1 MRTRNLEKSTERKAG
16 AVLSY
21 AQIALNAVA
30 SLIYTPIMIR
40 LLGQNE
46 YGLYGT
52 VFSFIGLLDLLNLG
66 FSSSYIKFYSGYKVK
81 NEQGKINSF
90 NSLFF
95 LVFTVIAFLALV
107 IGIFFSFNLS
117 FVFDK
122 GLTEQEYAK
131 AKIMMI
137 LMTVSTAISFLMTV
151 FSCFISANERFVF
164 MKVFNLVRTV
174 LNVILNLTV
183 LFLGYGAVGLVV
195 LSLALT
201 VIVQAINIF
210 YAVKILSFKF
220 DFKNINPSLFKSVL
234 AFSGLIAIN
243 MVVDK
248 INSGLDSILL
258 GRFCGTAAVAVYTVG
273 ASLNSHFTAFSTAIS
288 GVFVP
293 HVHYLVNSHQ
303 QDSAEQRK
311 VLTDFFV
318 KVGRVQYLILALI
331 ASGVVFFGKPFIR
344 FWAGE
349 GYEQSYYIALI
360 LIIPS
365 IIPLIQNVG
374 IEIQRA
380 ENRHHY
386 RAYIYGAMALVN
398 LAISIVLCQIWGGI
412 GSAIGTCIA
421 VVVANGIIMNIVY
434 HKKINIDVVVFW
446 KNIGRQT
453 LGMLIPFAF
462 GVVIMKAV
470 EINSILELIL
480 WILVYC
486 AVYFIC
492 VYFLSMNSYEKG
504 LIKSFFYKIKG
515 KVFNK

>member
-1 MRTRNLEKSTERKAG
+1 
-16 AVLSY
+16 
-21 AQIALNAVA
+21 
-30 SLIYTPIMIR
+30 
-40 LLGQNE
+40 
-46 YGLYGT
+46 
-52 VFSFIGLLDLLNLG
+52 
-66 FSSSYIKFYSGYKVK
+66 
-81 NEQGKINSF
+81 
-90 NSLFF
+90 
-95 LVFTVIAFLALV
+95 
-107 IGIFFSFNLS
+107 
-117 FVFDK
+117 
-122 GLTEQEYAK
+122 
-131 AKIMMI
+131 MMI
-137 LMTVSTAISFLMTV
+137 LMMVSTAISFLMNV

>member
-81 NEQGKINSF
+81 NEQGKINIF

>member
-1 MRTRNLEKSTERKAG
+1 MGSKVTKSTERKAG

-21 AQIALNAVA
+21 AHIAMNAIA
-30 SLIYTPIMIR
+30 GILYTPIMLR
-40 LLGQNE
+40 LIGQNE

-52 VFSFIGLLDLLNLG
+52 VLSFVGLLDLLNLG
-66 FSSSYIKFYSGYKVK
+66 FSSSYIKFYSGYKIK
-81 NEQGKINSF
+81 NENDKINSF

-95 LVFTVIAFLALV
+95 LVFAIIAAIALI
-107 IGIFFSFNLS
+107 IGCSFSFRLDLI
-117 FVFDK
+117 FDN
-122 GLTEQEYAK
+122 GLTGEEYVK
-131 AKIMMI
+131 ARIMMI
-137 LMTVSTAISFLMTV
+137 LLTISTALSFLMTV
-151 FSCFISANERFVF
+151 FSCYIDANEKFIF
-164 MKVFNLVRTV
+164 TKTFNLISMIANVV
-174 LNVILNLTV
+174 LNIAV
-183 LFLGYGAVGLVV
+183 LYAGFGAVGLVV
-195 LSLALT
+195 LSLITSIIAK
-201 VIVQAINIF
+201 IINIF
-210 YAVKILSFKF
+210 YAVKKLKFRF
-220 DFKNINPSLFKSVL
+220 DFKNMNPALFKGVF

-248 INSGLDSILL
+248 VNSGIDSVLI

-273 ASLNSHFTAFSTAIS
+273 ASLNSHFTTFSTAIS

-421 VVVANGIIMNIVY
+421 VIVANGIIMNIVY
-434 HKKINIDVVVFW
+434 HKKINIDVIVFW
-446 KNIGRQT
+446 KNIVRQT
-453 LGMLIPFAF
+453 LGMIIPFAA
-462 GVVIMKAV
+462 GALIMAFAK
-470 EINSILELIL
+470 INSILDLGL
-480 WILVYC
+480 WILIYC

-492 VYFLSMNSYEKG
+492 VYFLSMNSYEKR
-504 LIKSFFYKIKG
+504 LIKSVFYKIKG
-515 KVFNK
+515 KVLNK

>member
-1 MRTRNLEKSTERKAG
+1 
-16 AVLSY
+16 
-21 AQIALNAVA
+21 
-30 SLIYTPIMIR
+30 MIR

-107 IGIFFSFNLS
+107 IGIFFSFNLN
-117 FVFDK
+117 FVFDN

>member
-1 MRTRNLEKSTERKAG
+1 MRTRNLAKSTERKAG

>member
-81 NEQGKINSF
+81 NEQGKINIF

-380 ENRHHY
+380 ENRHHF

-398 LAISIVLCQIWGGI
+398 LAISIVLCQIWEGI

-446 KNIGRQT
+446 KSIGRQT

-470 EINSILELIL
+470 EINSIIKLGL
-480 WILVYC
+480 WIIIYC
-486 AVYFIC
+486 IIYFIF
-492 VYFLSMNSYEKG
+492 VYLFSMNKYEKG
-504 LIKSFFYKIKG
+504 LIKSLVNKALRKG
-515 KVFNK
+515 AVK